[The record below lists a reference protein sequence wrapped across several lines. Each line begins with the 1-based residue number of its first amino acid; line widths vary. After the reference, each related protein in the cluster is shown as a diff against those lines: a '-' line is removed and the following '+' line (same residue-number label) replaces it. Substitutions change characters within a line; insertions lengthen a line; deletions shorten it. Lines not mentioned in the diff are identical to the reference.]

1 MHLQRFREPFLPIH
15 PPSMGERLVISG
27 ERLIKGMLFNCSMCG
42 NCLLQETA
50 YICPLLCPKG
60 LRNGPCGSGSH
71 DQCCVDPSR
80 PCVWHLIYERAKALG
95 SQERLLEV
103 QAPLDWTRVGHET
116 WGTVISEAR
125 ERGLLSPIKILQRSD
140 RREQVDRMFAQIRQP
155 DWWQGDEHYHPP
167 ASSEL
172 VSRLQSALERG
183 EFVVTAEVKPPV
195 GSNASKIEEQVEQLF
210 GLIHAANVTQNPMAT
225 PRMSSLA
232 SCLMLKRQGIE
243 PVLQLTARDYNR
255 LALQSEVL
263 GAAALGIHN
272 LLCLTGDPPTAG
284 RNPAGQLPYDL
295 DATQMFWILRRMRD
309 NSTFLDGRE
318 VDKPPDLFLGA
329 AGSPGNPNL
338 NHEALRLEKKINAG
352 AQFIQTQ
359 LVYDLEVLERWLEAL
374 DRRNLLSKVHVL
386 VGIGLLRSVKVAH
399 FLRERIPD
407 IVVPLAII
415 ERLKQG
421 LNPEEAGFEIALE
434 LIQNVK
440 TIPGVNGVHIMSL
453 GWETIL
459 SRLLNEI
466 TATGDT

>member
-1 MHLQRFREPFLPIH
+1 M
-15 PPSMGERLVISG
+15 
-27 ERLIKGMLFNCSMCG
+27 
-42 NCLLQETA
+42 
-50 YICPLLCPKG
+50 
-60 LRNGPCGSGSH
+60 
-71 DQCCVDPSR
+71 
-80 PCVWHLIYERAKALG
+80 
-95 SQERLLEV
+95 
-103 QAPLDWTRVGHET
+103 
-116 WGTVISEAR
+116 
-125 ERGLLSPIKILQRSD
+125 
-140 RREQVDRMFAQIRQP
+140 
-155 DWWQGDEHYHPP
+155 
-167 ASSEL
+167 
-172 VSRLQSALERG
+172 
-183 EFVVTAEVKPPV
+183 
-195 GSNASKIEEQVEQLF
+195 
-210 GLIHAANVTQNPMAT
+210 
-225 PRMSSLA
+225 
-232 SCLMLKRQGIE
+232 
-243 PVLQLTARDYNR
+243 
-255 LALQSEVL
+255 L

-284 RNPAGQLPYDL
+284 RNPVGQLPYDL
-295 DATQMFWILRRMRD
+295 DATQMLWILRRMRD

-440 TIPGVNGVHIMSL
+440 TIPGVNGVHFMSL

-459 SRLLNEI
+459 PRLLNEI
-466 TATGDT
+466 TATEDT